1 MIEKTNAVVLRTT
14 KYSESSII
22 LKAFTEKFGMRSYL
36 IRGVRKR
43 NSKYSMNFFQALN
56 ILEMLVYERENRNLQ
71 NIKEIKLQIS
81 LTSHSFDIKKTA
93 IASFLNELIL
103 HAIKEEEANQKMFDF
118 IYQSIIFLN
127 KSESGFHNFHLWFM
141 IRFARYLGFKT
152 MSNFAPLNSAVFDLQ
167 EGKYTDQQLPDA
179 ISIQPPYSSFFSALQ
194 NDDKYGSDLKLNRKA
209 RQVLIHKMLLYYQLH
224 LPNFPTLK
232 STEVLSELMD

>member
-81 LTSHSFDIKKTA
+81 LTSHSFDIRKTA
-93 IASFLNELIL
+93 IAKFL
-103 HAIKEEEANQKMFDF
+103 K
-118 IYQSIIFLN
+118 
-127 KSESGFHNFHLWFM
+127 
-141 IRFARYLGFKT
+141 
-152 MSNFAPLNSAVFDLQ
+152 
-167 EGKYTDQQLPDA
+167 
-179 ISIQPPYSSFFSALQ
+179 
-194 NDDKYGSDLKLNRKA
+194 
-209 RQVLIHKMLLYYQLH
+209 
-224 LPNFPTLK
+224 
-232 STEVLSELMD
+232 